1 VLASTFVVSTAGF
14 FIPFLPVKILSVAW
28 LIGMEGYLCPMFA
41 IIFNETTSS
50 ASTLRSK
57 GVTIFST
64 FYGVGGIT
72 FAGVTLLIPSSNNL
86 CGLLGVCTIVIITI
100 IAIVI
105 IEPPKRLHK
114 QGQISELFKTL
125 HQLSIVNKDPISTGK
140 NLKFLTKRG
149 ASENFRD

>member
-1 VLASTFVVSTAGF
+1 
-14 FIPFLPVKILSVAW
+14 
-28 LIGMEGYLCPMFA
+28 MFA

-64 FYGVGGIT
+64 FYGLGGSA
-72 FAGVTLLIPSSNNL
+72 FAGLTLIIPSSNNI
-86 CGLLGVCTIVIITI
+86 CGILGLYTIVMITI
-100 IAIVI
+100 IAIVV

-125 HQLSIVNKDPISTGK
+125 HQLSVVNKDPISTGK
-140 NLKFLTKRG
+140 NLKFLIKRG
-149 ASENFRD
+149 APENFRD